1 MQLADLNGRPGI
13 FISGE
18 IQTVQIPR
26 EVFVLIFV
34 VRRITERTG
43 AAVATRSE
51 IDLTA
56 VLEGRH
62 PDIAN
67 RKLGV
72 ACYGVGEVGVL
83 ALAQRLLSFIG
94 TEILVKDLIFAL
106 HLSDPC
112 LYSLG
117 ILARD
122 KDEIGIV
129 GL

>member
-13 FISGE
+13 FISGK

-43 AAVATRSE
+43 AAVAIRSE

-72 ACYGVGEVGVL
+72 FCYGVGEVGVL

-112 LYSLG
+112 LYSLR
-117 ILARD
+117 ILAGNN
-122 KDEIGIV
+122 DEIGIV